1 VPDALHAGL
10 MGRFKRSILKGWGS
24 KTMAAVKFKASYGIV
39 LRLLGPDG
47 DLDRLVSPMSASIR
61 SSIARID
68 KAAQGDNEMVA
79 EWITDDECDSI
90 EEQLGLAFVAAQT
103 HTTRVV
109 SLCKRIHDWHEGQT
123 GSKTLLGIDGKKDQ
137 ILGVKNAD
145 ILPVAGTA
153 YAAVE
158 GINAFANYFKHRDEW
173 PHDWTQLQK
182 TNEKHTA
189 TVIQAF
195 GAQPGSTG
203 NLRQGYRGLFGD
215 DDYANLGR
223 LAGAMEHWTRAVR
236 KAYENELRNA
246 GLF

>member
-1 VPDALHAGL
+1 

-68 KAAQGDNEMVA
+68 KAARGDNEMVA
-79 EWITDDECDSI
+79 
-90 EEQLGLAFVAAQT
+90 
-103 HTTRVV
+103 
-109 SLCKRIHDWHEGQT
+109 
-123 GSKTLLGIDGKKDQ
+123 
-137 ILGVKNAD
+137 
-145 ILPVAGTA
+145 
-153 YAAVE
+153 
-158 GINAFANYFKHRDEW
+158 
-173 PHDWTQLQK
+173 
-182 TNEKHTA
+182 NEKHTA